1 MVVSPKSYIKILDVS
16 SQDVLLRHQLFAM
29 VVVLLLKVPIKDDF
43 HTFGGKVS
51 VF

>member
-29 VVVLLLKVPIKDDF
+29 VVLLLKVPIKDDF